1 MERQGKRDRQ
11 VLLRPP
17 VEAEEEVNSGLP
29 TAARLRRPRPKAA
42 AAVASFGCREWTDQP
57 MNLTP
62 ESRDRETDERFMREA
77 LSLATQGEGYVEPNP
92 MVGCVL
98 VRDSELIGKGYHQR
112 FGGPH
117 AEVEALRSLASAERS
132 RGATAYVTLEPCCH
146 QGKTPPCSRA
156 LIDAGVTRVVVA
168 MPDPFP
174 QVDGGGLSE
183 LRDAGIET
191 TVGVLRKEAESLNQP
206 YLKRVRTGRPWVI
219 AKWAMTMDG
228 RIATSAGKSQWIT
241 GTAARAEVHRLRS
254 RVDAVAVGMGT
265 VVADDPSLTTR
276 STDSQFRPAR
286 VASRIVFCRQRVPEP
301 SARLFQALPDAPLLL
316 VVGPSV
322 TSANR
327 SKLRAAGAELLEI
340 ESDDEQKMVLEALA
354 ILGDRGM
361 TNLMVEG
368 GAELLASFFGAGE
381 VDECHVYVGAKTFGG
396 QSAKGPIGGVGAQEM
411 TDAWPF
417 ELMSLQQLE
426 TDIHAVYRRSDG

>member
-1 MERQGKRDRQ
+1 M
-11 VLLRPP
+11 
-17 VEAEEEVNSGLP
+17 S
-29 TAARLRRPRPKAA
+29 
-42 AAVASFGCREWTDQP
+42 
-57 MNLTP
+57 LTP
-62 ESRDRETDERFMREA
+62 DNSDRETDERFMREA

-98 VRDSELIGKGYHQR
+98 VRGSELIGKGYHQR

-117 AEVEALRSLASAERS
+117 AEVEALRSLESVERAE
-132 RGATAYVTLEPCCH
+132 GATAYVTLEPCCH

-156 LIDAGVTRVVVA
+156 LIEAGVARVVVA
-168 MPDPFP
+168 MSDPFP
-174 QVDGGGLSE
+174 QVDGGGLNE
-183 LRDAGIET
+183 LSDAGIET
-191 TVGVLRKEAESLNQP
+191 TVGVLRDESESLNRP

-228 RIATSAGKSQWIT
+228 RIATSTGKSQWIT
-241 GTAARAEVHRLRS
+241 GPAARIEVHRLRS

-276 STDSQFRPAR
+276 SSDPTFCPAR
-286 VASRIVFCRQRVPEP
+286 VASRLIFCRQRVPDVN
-301 SARLFQALPDAPLLL
+301 ATLFEALPDAPLLL
-316 VVGPSV
+316 AIGPSI
-322 TSANR
+322 TSAKR
-327 SKLRAAGAELLEI
+327 SKLLAAGAELFEI
-340 ESDDEQKMVLEALA
+340 ESDDVQEMVLETLA

-368 GAELLASFFGAGE
+368 GAELLASFFAAGE

-396 QSAKGPIGGVGAQEM
+396 QSAKGPVGGIGAKEM

-417 ELMSLQQLE
+417 KLMSLRQLE
-426 TDIHAVYRRSDG
+426 ADICAVYRRSDG